1 MFLTRGLVLATIAV
15 HMIVSVLQP
24 AIAGPYGPYGSS
36 YYGKQNFSKHNKT
49 YKVLYNESEY
59 EWLSLSIVDLLF
71 QPIPVT
77 FDQEHMENKKFLYL
91 HLSSEFSRVNF
102 TLAQIDFWYCTL

>member
-24 AIAGPYGPYGSS
+24 AIASPYGPYGSS
-36 YYGKQNFSKHNKT
+36 YYGKQNFSKHNRT
-49 YKVLYNESEY
+49 YQVSYNLNMNDES
-59 EWLSLSIVDLLF
+59 LNTFDLLF
-71 QPIPVT
+71 QPIPAT

-91 HLSSEFSRVNF
+91 HLSSEFSRVNS
-102 TLAQIDFWYCTL
+102 T